1 VPQVFFGHT
10 VLGCRQM
17 LLIFGTS
24 QSEHFSCG
32 TQSIE
37 QDYPGCFSV
46 FSLSGVGL
54 ILYFGLI
61 FCLKYFLFKGY
72 ETWIGS
78 SRPELFSGID
88 LSVCVVYSSKSTL
101 SLVNFNCVDRV
112 KGAQIE
118 PASALCEWSSENFK
132 RNKYLVTSCLDT
144 QQPGSVLKKLAYL
157 AV

>member
-1 VPQVFFGHT
+1 
-10 VLGCRQM
+10 M

-88 LSVCVVYSSKSTL
+88 LSVCVLFIRAKALFHWSILTVLTESKEL
-101 SLVNFNCVDRV
+101 KLNQRV
-112 KGAQIE
+112 HFVSGVLKT
-118 PASALCEWSSENFK
+118 SSETNI
-132 RNKYLVTSCLDT
+132 
-144 QQPGSVLKKLAYL
+144 
-157 AV
+157 